1 MPLNWNSS
9 GSRREDARAAVAIA
23 RLPAKVPVTHPN
35 YGGMILINPGGPGES
50 GIDQVISRGRS
61 IQAIVDATYP
71 TADVESIF
79 DADAKYFDIVSFDP
93 RGVKYTT
100 PSLDCFTD
108 AFSQQMWLLTRTD
121 FGSMFESN
129 ASLGIEWARMKA
141 LGQSCSLEDDDGVL
155 RYTNTPQV
163 VEDMLAIVEAHGE
176 WREMNT
182 RTMFNG
188 DQTSVGETYEALQ
201 RSRRQREKEMLQY
214 WGVSYG
220 SLLGQ
225 TFAAMHPE
233 RVGRMVIDGVVD
245 PDDYYQGQWLK
256 NLQDSD
262 RVLERLCEYC
272 HKAGPSKCPVY
283 TGSSGKDIEAMISKV
298 LLELNKAP
306 VAVPPVDPST
316 KDPIV
321 VTFDD
326 YYLRVINAMAFPYS
340 AAEDVFRL
348 LGELIRGNVTE
359 IAISKQGQLDN
370 AASLAKCRGNSEGC
384 MTENYFGILGS
395 DPVIECMDS
404 APYRDSAL
412 SKEDFWSYFSTLTE
426 QSRWFSL
433 SWARHRMSCIGI
445 TDLPEWHYKGKIEG
459 NTNHPLLIIGNTHD
473 TVTPLANA
481 QRVSTLFPGSVVLQ
495 QDSEGH
501 CSHANP
507 SSCTVLHVRNYF
519 QTGKLPRPE
528 TVCQPDYLPFIGAL
542 SRPDVGKPLDDDRL
556 GEALI
561 SLASPCIIHRNV

>member
-1 MPLNWNSS
+1 MPLNWNST
-9 GSRREDARAAVAIA
+9 GSEREDARAAVAIA

-35 YGGMILINPGGPGES
+35 YGGIILINPGGPGES

-71 TADVESIF
+71 PADVGSIS
-79 DADAKYFDIVSFDP
+79 DTGSRYFDIVGFDP

-100 PSLDCFTD
+100 PSLDCFPD

-129 ASLGIEWARMKA
+129 ASLGMEWARMEA
-141 LGQSCSLEDDDGVL
+141 LGRSCSLEGDRQIL

-176 WREMNT
+176 WRQRTAENT
-182 RTMFNG
+182 LAVERTSKQNKNN
-188 DQTSVGETYEALQ
+188 QISE
-201 RSRRQREKEMLQY
+201 RSRWQRGKEMLHY

-225 TFAAMHPE
+225 TFATMHPE
-233 RVGRMVIDGVVD
+233 RVGRMVIDGVLD
-245 PDDYYQGQWLK
+245 PDDYYQGNWLK

-262 RVLERLCEYC
+262 RVLKKLCEYC

-283 TGSSGKDIEAMISKV
+283 TGYSGKDIKAMISKV
-298 LLELNKAP
+298 LLELKKAP
-306 VAVPPVDPST
+306 VVVPPVDPST

-359 IAISKQGQLDN
+359 IARSKQVQLDN
-370 AASLAKCRGNSEGC
+370 AASLAKCRGGSEGC

-404 APYRDSAL
+404 APYRDGAL

-445 TDLPEWHYKGKIEG
+445 TDLPEWHYEGKIEG
-459 NTNHPLLIIGNTHD
+459 DTSHPLLIIGNTHD

-507 SSCTVLHVRNYF
+507 SSCTALHVRQYF

-528 TVCQPDYLPFIGAL
+528 TVCQPDYLPFIGDL
-542 SRPDVGKPLDDDRL
+542 SRLDDGKLLDDDRL
-556 GEALI
+556 GKALVN
-561 SLASPCIIHRNV
+561 LASPLSHRTV